1 MKRMTLLFAAIAIS
15 SIAAMAQ
22 GKTLV
27 AYFSATGNTQRV
39 AKQVATITGGELYEI
54 TPAEEYTSADLDW
67 HDNKSRSS
75 VEMNDKSARPAIIA
89 DLENADSY
97 DTIFIG
103 YPIWWNEAP
112 RIINTFIEK
121 YSFAGK
127 RVIPFAT
134 SGGSSISNSATQ
146 LRRSYPDIDWGEA
159 LLLNRATNDDIKNW
173 IKRQQ

>member
-1 MKRMTLLFAAIAIS
+1 MTLLFAAIAIS

-27 AYFSATGNTQRV
+27 AYFSATGNTQ
-39 AKQVATITGGELYEI
+39 KEKKKVATITGGELYEI

-112 RIINTFIEK
+112 RIINSFIEK

-134 SGGSSISNSATQ
+134 SGGSSISNSAT
-146 LRRSYPDIDWGEA
+146 
-159 LLLNRATNDDIKNW
+159 
-173 IKRQQ
+173 